1 MSEVTVDDKHLLSL
15 DGEAQSQVSSDK
27 RLTRTWIER
36 CKQDC
41 ILVLVLCH
49 EVDIC
54 AHHSECF
61 VYNITATFLNDVL
74 SCLYDILLILVLFL
88 KKCLDNALLGR
99 AVWNFSHKWNNQSV
113 KVFLAPDFGVET
125 LACIDDSYG
134 DDESEGK
141 GNEQYLVSHWRCG
154 FYVTHWRC
162 DDSGVVCCKC
172 L

>member
-41 ILVLVLCH
+41 ILALVLCH

-61 VYNITATFLNDVL
+61 VYNIPVAIIYARESLNTKVRGKKDLDRLVIPFVGEIPDC
-74 SCLYDILLILVLFL
+74 SPQKLL
-88 KKCLDNALLGR
+88 
-99 AVWNFSHKWNNQSV
+99 
-113 KVFLAPDFGVET
+113 P
-125 LACIDDSYG
+125 SY
-134 DDESEGK
+134 
-141 GNEQYLVSHWRCG
+141 R
-154 FYVTHWRC
+154 F
-162 DDSGVVCCKC
+162 
-172 L
+172 